1 PGPVF
6 IHFFCRLDSPRPAF
20 EDHMNPRTRDAL
32 LCVFLF
38 LALKSNFLVFAQ
50 PNVVGQWSTI
60 TTQMPINPVHVTVL
74 RTGKVFVL
82 AGSGNCPP
90 SQSGC
95 PSGPPYGPANASGA
109 GLFDPVANTFTQF
122 TLAWDMFCNGMV
134 VLQDGRVL
142 IDGGT
147 IQYDPFH
154 GQPKVSIF
162 DPATNTFTDT
172 NSMAH
177 GRWYPTVTSLGDGR
191 VMSFSGLDENG
202 NTNTAVEIFT
212 VGSGWGA
219 QQLAGW
225 TPPLYP
231 RMNLLPNGKVFY
243 SGPSPLSQI
252 FDPVTFTWT
261 NSATTKYGSSRTY
274 GSSVLLPLT
283 PTNNYRPK

>member
-1 PGPVF
+1 MLF
-6 IHFFCRLDSPRPAF
+6 TWRRLLAIF
-20 EDHMNPRTRDAL
+20 GI
-32 LCVFLF
+32 FLSV
-38 LALKSNFLVFAQ
+38 LIAQAAAQ
-50 PNVVGQWSTI
+50 PNVIGQWTTISTRI
-60 TTQMPINPVHVTVL
+60 PINPVHVAPL
-74 RTGKVFVL
+74 HNGKIFVL

-95 PSGPPYGPANASGA
+95 PSGPPYGPSNASGA

-122 TLAWDMFCNGMV
+122 TLVWDMFCNGMV

-162 DPATNTFTDT
+162 DPTTNTFTDT
-172 NSMAH
+172 SSMAH
-177 GRWYPTVTSLGDGR
+177 GRWYPTVTNLGDGR
-191 VMSFSGLDENG
+191 LMTFSGLDENG

-231 RMNLLPNGKVFY
+231 RMHLLPNGRVFY
-243 SGPSPLSQI
+243 SGSSTLSRI
-252 FDPVTFTWT
+252 FNP
-261 NSATTKYGSSRTY
+261 
-274 GSSVLLPLT
+274 
-283 PTNNYRPK
+283 